1 MSEETGTQPGSSD
14 GRELRRVEGSTDLQR
29 DARAFDQI
37 VEIHDAWDRQDIPN
51 IQEREVNEEIRA
63 AAAANDPA
71 HNMEVLTYE
80 HGDRAF

>member
-1 MSEETGTQPGSSD
+1 MPKLFIT
-14 GRELRRVEGSTDLQR
+14 GRELRRVEGSTNLQR